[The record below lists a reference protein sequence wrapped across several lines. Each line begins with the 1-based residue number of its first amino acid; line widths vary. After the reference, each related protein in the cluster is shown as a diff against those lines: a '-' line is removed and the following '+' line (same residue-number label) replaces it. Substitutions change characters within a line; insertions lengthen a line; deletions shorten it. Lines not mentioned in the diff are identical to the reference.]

1 MEEEDQIEKELSGS
15 NSSRD
20 SSNQAIK
27 GRSLT
32 SNPFPALDFV
42 KIEKEIIRAT
52 EDVKKLSGASFIL
65 KMRKKILPSDAN
77 EKGSH
82 LDASIIGNLVKSSSV
97 STIVSKIGSSPK
109 TSLERVKLV
118 RAVMLDDKGDSP
130 LSLYRNLMI
139 QAALTIYLGDI
150 TPATLQITGQTYR
163 LYLEKIISTHKKNL
177 LVVQSKQLK
186 NVNLDVI
193 SVNDLISK
201 DEEEELQEHEIVA
214 IQEMKLTLKLLEY
227 AESLDEDTRGSIT
240 MSMHLD
246 ELDVLSS
253 KKKVRGLFGGSGNA
267 DTVKNK
273 HLLIVRKTLAAV
285 EVMKRIPI
293 LHPIGMKVVAKLQAF
308 DNKLAL
314 PYLMEARLH
323 MQALRFL
330 SLRVLMDDYSARPA
344 MTPTFNKAI
353 VAYHKALKR
362 SSFANPKRGD
372 ITVLAEF
379 AQVSFYAYQHRKM
392 LNLANHG
399 VLKILEMG
407 KKSLDA
413 LVPNNRVYLGQQK
426 QIMKAIGSLK
436 KFG

>member
-1 MEEEDQIEKELSGS
+1 
-15 NSSRD
+15 
-20 SSNQAIK
+20 
-27 GRSLT
+27 
-32 SNPFPALDFV
+32 
-42 KIEKEIIRAT
+42 
-52 EDVKKLSGASFIL
+52 
-65 KMRKKILPSDAN
+65 
-77 EKGSH
+77 
-82 LDASIIGNLVKSSSV
+82 
-97 STIVSKIGSSPK
+97 
-109 TSLERVKLV
+109 
-118 RAVMLDDKGDSP
+118 
-130 LSLYRNLMI
+130 
-139 QAALTIYLGDI
+139 
-150 TPATLQITGQTYR
+150 
-163 LYLEKIISTHKKNL
+163 
-177 LVVQSKQLK
+177 
-186 NVNLDVI
+186 
-193 SVNDLISK
+193 
-201 DEEEELQEHEIVA
+201 
-214 IQEMKLTLKLLEY
+214 MKLTLKLLEY

-246 ELDVLSS
+246 ELDALFS
-253 KKKVRGLFGGSGNA
+253 KKKVRGLFGGSSNS

-273 HLLIVRKTLAAV
+273 HLLVVRKTLAAV

-293 LHPIGMKVVAKLQAF
+293 LHPIGMKIVSKLQAF

-353 VAYHKALKR
+353 VAYHKSLKR
-362 SSFANPKRGD
+362 SSFTNPKRGD

-407 KKSLDA
+407 KKTLDA

-426 QIMKAIGSLK
+426 QIMKAIDSLK
-436 KFG
+436 KFS